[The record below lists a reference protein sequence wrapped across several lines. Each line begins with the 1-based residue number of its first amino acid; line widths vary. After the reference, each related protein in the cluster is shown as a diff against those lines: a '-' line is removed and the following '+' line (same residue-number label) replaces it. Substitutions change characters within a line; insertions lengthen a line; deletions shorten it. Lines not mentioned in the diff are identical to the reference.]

1 MIHIKGILKAKKLQ
15 EAYHTFLEFC
25 EMLFLQAVYL
35 KNLAM
40 TLNILD
46 TTTMILTITKTNVIN
61 YVIHNPLADVALL

>member
-1 MIHIKGILKAKKLQ
+1 MIHIKGTLKAKKLQ

-25 EMLFLQAVYL
+25 RMLFLQAVHL
-35 KNLAM
+35 KNLTM

-46 TTTMILTITKTNVIN
+46 TTTMILTITKTDAIN